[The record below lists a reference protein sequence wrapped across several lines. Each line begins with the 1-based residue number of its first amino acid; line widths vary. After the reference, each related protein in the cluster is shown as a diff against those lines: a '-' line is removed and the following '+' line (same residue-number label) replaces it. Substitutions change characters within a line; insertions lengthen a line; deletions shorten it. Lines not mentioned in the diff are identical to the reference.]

1 LRRGLAALFL
11 GVGLV
16 VGPLLFF
23 RLGAALRETRTREAA
38 APRTGRYVR
47 AGDVALFVQE
57 GGPREGPAL
66 VFLHGTGSWGELWR
80 ETLDATAAAGF
91 RTLALDLPPFGYSER
106 PVAGAYRTEDQA
118 RRIVALMESLDLRQV
133 TLVGHSF
140 GGRAT
145 LLAAMQARERM
156 QALVLVDPAL
166 GLDQPAED
174 GAGVLTRGLLA
185 ARPLRNALVA
195 SVVTNPL
202 FTRKLLSTMIADP
215 AAATDARV
223 AVLQAPLVIEGSTDA
238 VGEWARVFL
247 TASDAVLRSELAA
260 RPPAPPVLLVW
271 GSQDTL
277 TPLDQGHRLAARIP
291 GSRLVVLDG
300 LGHIPQIESPGRF
313 NQALLEFLVARP

>member
-1 LRRGLAALFL
+1 
-11 GVGLV
+11 V
-16 VGPLLFF
+16 VGPLGYF
-23 RLGAALRETRTREAA
+23 RLAAALRESRTREEA
-38 APRTGRYVR
+38 APRSGHYVR

-57 GGPREGPAL
+57 GGPREGPVL

-106 PVAGAYRTEDQA
+106 PAGGAYRTEDQA
-118 RRIVALMESLDLRQV
+118 QRIVSLMESLDLRQV

-145 LLAAMQARERM
+145 LLAALRARERM

-166 GLDQPAED
+166 GLDQPEGGP
-174 GAGVLTRGLLA
+174 GALTRGLLA

-202 FTRKLLSTMIADP
+202 LTRKLLSTMVADP

-223 AVLQAPLVIEGSTDA
+223 AMLQEPLVIEGSTDA

-247 TASDAVLRSELAA
+247 TASDAVLRTELAS

-271 GSQDTL
+271 GSKDTV
-277 TPLDQGHRLAARIP
+277 TPLDQGHRLAGRIP
-291 GSRLVVLDG
+291 GARLVVLEG

-313 NQALLEFLVARP
+313 NQALLEFLVSRR